1 MRAVLML
8 FTVEEFNRDF
18 AVELY
23 TSAKRANFDLLL
35 GTRVHYISSS
45 RRH

>member
-18 AVELY
+18 AVEMS
-23 TSAKRANFDLLL
+23 TSTKRANFGLLL
-35 GTRVHYISSS
+35 GTRVHYLSSS